1 MMNSTTVI
9 HEEEE
14 HDIANLSPNKVEKR
28 KDRNRDLMSVAQ
40 KDEIAS
46 NNIKSETS
54 LDTKENISLPKYVQS
69 KRTEKVKKELS
80 QTTN

>member
-28 KDRNRDLMSVAQ
+28 KDRNRDLMSVA
-40 KDEIAS
+40 
-46 NNIKSETS
+46 
-54 LDTKENISLPKYVQS
+54 
-69 KRTEKVKKELS
+69 
-80 QTTN
+80 